1 MICAIVHHYCCHRV
15 QLMFEFTLEKPECT
29 FRCNSSTIGFLRVL
43 ESYLQWILN
52 PVAMVGV
59 IFSLLA
65 QWIGVSWV
73 PESICH
79 GFLIGGGVQL
89 FIPSDFLSHGFWVM
103 EVSFSKSHE
112 SNITRSEISCS
123 SSHESYRCVLSV
135 VFSLESPVR
144 RICRRTDYWT
154 VAISLLLMRRC
165 RLTNYRRKWAKFWK
179 RTTKIQEYIR
189 KLYLIKAA
197 RFLSIFTTDSWSEMV
212 SSVVLLVR
220 RIRQNLHSRTNY
232 PKSAWKIGLSQKL
245 IYINIFT

>member
-52 PVAMVGV
+52 PVAMVSV
-59 IFSLLA
+59 IVSLLA
-65 QWIGVSWV
+65 QWIGASWF
-73 PESICH
+73 PESIC
-79 GFLIGGGVQL
+79 
-89 FIPSDFLSHGFWVM
+89 HGFWVM

-123 SSHESYRCVLSV
+123 SSHESYRCVLNQCPLSV

-154 VAISLLLMRRC
+154 VAISLLLM
-165 RLTNYRRKWAKFWK
+165 
-179 RTTKIQEYIR
+179 Q
-189 KLYLIKAA
+189 
-197 RFLSIFTTDSWSEMV
+197 M
-212 SSVVLLVR
+212 SSD
-220 RIRQNLHSRTNY
+220 
-232 PKSAWKIGLSQKL
+232 
-245 IYINIFT
+245 

>member
-1 MICAIVHHYCCHRV
+1 M
-15 QLMFEFTLEKPECT
+15 
-29 FRCNSSTIGFLRVL
+29 
-43 ESYLQWILN
+43 QWILN
-52 PVAMVGV
+52 PVAMVSV
-59 IFSLLA
+59 IVSLLA
-65 QWIGVSWV
+65 QWIGASWF
-73 PESICH
+73 PESIC
-79 GFLIGGGVQL
+79 
-89 FIPSDFLSHGFWVM
+89 HGFWVM

-123 SSHESYRCVLSV
+123 SSHESYRCVLNQCPLSV